1 MKILVNLPPRTNT
14 NNFSEKFS
22 TKINAKINAKIGIL
36 ALGLCLIP
44 FGASAVNAQERDPF
58 RQPIVR
64 VPVRRKAV
72 APSGSAAKKNQPV
85 AVAAP
90 PIQTRIDNYK
100 TIRQRCAELGV
111 QCPKPTSVLT
121 IDEMNVTGV
130 FRTPRGYAAMV
141 QATPIKL
148 SYTIYPGE
156 KFYDGQLVAIEES
169 KLVFRR
175 VVQMSDGKE
184 IVSASNKALRQAGV
198 SGMASSRTEA
208 QSPAVN
214 PTVAVPNGGAAAATN
229 GISAEAVPL
238 GDQGEQKETIKPAAA
253 TLAPP
258 VKLNQLPENNRP
270 DGQSKITLDEKPTAN
285 QKASADKAS
294 AKKPLGTKS
303 ETKTSVKSLSPKKS
317 ASKN

>member
-1 MKILVNLPPRTNT
+1 MKILVNLAQLTN
-14 NNFSEKFS
+14 SGKVGK
-22 TKINAKINAKIGIL
+22 KINSKINPKIGLL
-36 ALGLCLIP
+36 ALGLCFIP
-44 FGASAVNAQERDPF
+44 LGAVAINAQERDPF
-58 RQPIVR
+58 RQPVIR
-64 VPVRRKAV
+64 VPVRRKPV
-72 APSGSAAKKNQPV
+72 AAPNGSAAAVKKSAPGV
-85 AVAAP
+85 VAAP

-100 TIRQRCAELGV
+100 VIRQRCAELGV

-184 IVSASNKALRQAGV
+184 IVSSSDKTLRQAGV
-198 SGMASSRTEA
+198 NGMASSRAET
-208 QSPAVN
+208 QTPAVN
-214 PTVAVPNGGAAAATN
+214 PTVAVPSSGAAATTG

-238 GDQGEQKETIKPAAA
+238 SDQKSDQKEAVKPTAAA
-253 TLAPP
+253 PS
-258 VKLNQLPENNRP
+258 VKLNQLPENNAAAS
-270 DGQSKITLDEKPTAN
+270 QVKLNFDEKPAAS
-285 QKASADKAS
+285 QEASADKMS
-294 AKKPLGTKS
+294 GKKSQSK
-303 ETKTSVKSLSPKKS
+303 KTVKSSSSKKG